1 MAIDIILSGALPQF
15 QYAKIVHNL
24 LAQHKGLRVI
34 VITLEESYENN
45 PTLKELCVNYN
56 LGLKILLPNI
66 GVQTIVRTDIDPV
79 GQTEQLPSEDGWFPL
94 AILNQCNGLKRLG
107 FHVIIENFIAKV
119 QGIGNDEQKTLKLV
133 CETIDQLLS
142 YHPSFKANFGQFM
155 KLIHFEQILKLA
167 DPKSSEHIF
176 HSFRV
181 FLSGCPIINEFYKE
195 FKKAQE
201 KTCIMDKKHLR
212 VEYIWFLT
220 AIFHDIGRPK
230 EGIEKLITTTISNT
244 FEDADYELSIH
255 DSEAKWAESHYI
267 DAKRI
272 LGSLGAFVVEG
283 NKKAK
288 WDGGCIQDVDTNKFA
303 TPWINL
309 YDNRKS
315 HAVISAFD
323 FLGDIFKK
331 ATAANERIHRPFI
344 ITHAAPAALS
354 ILLHDWRIWNEMKE
368 INLIP
373 VNVPMLP
380 MAALLIYIDT
390 WDNYKR
396 RGPEPLIFIKEYLVN
411 PKGAFVKVEWGDSN
425 LMEEEKIGYIAYKK
439 ALINL
444 LFKLEIKY
452 GLAGML

>member
-1 MAIDIILSGALPQF
+1 
-15 QYAKIVHNL
+15 
-24 LAQHKGLRVI
+24 
-34 VITLEESYENN
+34 LEESYENN
-45 PTLKELCVNYN
+45 PLLKDFCIKYGI
-56 LGLKILLPNI
+56 GLKVLLPI
-66 GVQTIVRTDIDPV
+66 GIQTIVRTDFDPEPQI
-79 GQTEQLPSEDGWFPL
+79 GQLQSEDGWFPF

-107 FHVIIENFIAKV
+107 FHVIIENFIEKV
-119 QGIGNDEQKTLKLV
+119 QSLGNDEQKTLTLV
-133 CETIDQLLS
+133 RETIDQLLS
-142 YHPSFKANFGQFM
+142 YHPSFKTNFGQFM
-155 KLIHFEQILKLA
+155 KLLHFEQILKLA
-167 DPKSSEHIF
+167 DPQSSEHIF

-181 FLSGCPIINEFYKE
+181 FLSGCPVINEFYKE

-201 KTCIMDKKHLR
+201 KTCITDKKHLS

-230 EGIEKLITTTISNT
+230 EDIDKLIATTISNT

-255 DSEAKWAESHYI
+255 DSDAKWAESHYI
-267 DAKRI
+267 DAKRV
-272 LGSLGAFVVEG
+272 LSSLGAFVADG
-283 NKKAK
+283 NEKAR
-288 WDGGCIQDVDTNKFA
+288 WDGGGIQDVDSNKFA
-303 TPWINL
+303 TRWMNL

-344 ITHAAPAALS
+344 ITHAAPAALA
-354 ILLHDWRIWNEMKE
+354 ILLHDWRVWDEMKE
-368 INLIP
+368 INLVP

-411 PKGAFVKVEWGDSN
+411 PQGAFVKIEWGDSN
-425 LMEEEKIGYIAYKK
+425 LMEKEKIGYIAYKK
-439 ALINL
+439 ALTNL

-452 GLAGML
+452 GLAGTL